1 METVRVFH
9 SNGNNTGYDL
19 QDISIFTVLGGTMK
33 YILETTKETYQ
44 VPLNT
49 TEFGM
54 MILFSYFRIVTEG
67 PGSSLKLTQ

>member
-1 METVRVFH
+1 MFIFPDILRMNLIRNEVEMETVRVFH

-49 TEFGM
+49 
-54 MILFSYFRIVTEG
+54 R
-67 PGSSLKLTQ
+67 SLS